1 MRPTDIQPIGGEL
14 GIKWDDGSETFLDLQ
29 ALRRA
34 CPCASCAGEK
44 DIMGN
49 LYKGPDTPLKP
60 ESFILAR
67 YGIVGGYGFQPVWG
81 DGHNTGIFAFD
92 HLKRLAELPKN

>member
-1 MRPTDIQPIGGEL
+1 MRPVDIQPIGEEL
-14 GIKWDDGSETFLDLQ
+14 AVKWEDGSESFINLQ
-29 ALRRA
+29 LMRRA

-49 LYKGPDTPLKP
+49 LHKGPEATLQPN
-60 ESFILAR
+60 SFVLAR
-67 YGIVGGYGFQPVWG
+67 FGIVGGYGFQPQWA

-92 HLKRLAELPKN
+92 HLKRLAELPNN